1 MLFIEVN
8 VMGKVSTVFGNKLV
22 QIRTDLGISQEELA
36 FKCNMHSAHMG
47 QLERGEKSPT
57 LETLQKIADGLC
69 ITVSDLL
76 NFDSALPANKLD
88 SKTNKIIALTQNRT
102 DAEKAKI
109 YNMIKILINN
119 HSE

>member
-1 MLFIEVN
+1 MSE
-8 VMGKVSTVFGNKLV
+8 VSTAFGNKLV
-22 QIRTDLGISQEELA
+22 EIRTDLNITQEELA
-36 FKCNMHSAHMG
+36 FKCNLQSAHLG

-76 NFDSALPANKLD
+76 NFGSALPANKLD
-88 SKTNKIIALTQNRT
+88 SKTNKIIAITQNRS

-109 YNMIKILINN
+109 YSMIKILIRN